1 MTHLFILF
9 LIWFQPA
16 SSLDSMY
23 QQLDHE
29 ISIRDT
35 YVQQKQHKIDSLQ
48 VCLQDTSYSTEK
60 RQNIADELFHQYFLL
75 NADSAMVYANLAFS
89 LSNQLD
95 DPITKQRLVIEEA
108 QLLATV
114 GYFEEAHKLLSSI
127 QPVYESN
134 KRKFYEVAY
143 WTYFVWA
150 EYNAHSPY
158 FAEYETIFIAYADSI
173 IQSIQPPLTGEDYYW
188 MGEYEKLKGN
198 YTQAE
203 AYYKQ
208 SMQLVPNTERTY
220 ASGSCA
226 LAFIYLGQKRY
237 EEFEQAIILSAI
249 SDQVC
254 ALKEN
259 LSLQVLAEYLANI
272 KGDRQRAYRYLY
284 ISLNDAIQYNNRLRL
299 IEVARKFPNVVFSYQ
314 QTEKKYQEAQLWVI
328 GLISVLVIV
337 LIIALIIISKERNK
351 VQQQHNK
358 VDSINKQLQSVND
371 QLKATNRTREKYAG
385 LFIELSAS
393 YVAKY
398 NKFYREVSER
408 VKIHPSNEL
417 LILLHNNRV
426 KDVDSKAFFLD
437 FDAAFL
443 ALYPTFVVEVNQL
456 LQSDKQLVPPNDYCL
471 SNELRILA
479 LIRLGVHDTQKI
491 ATLLLYSPQTV
502 YNFRSKLKSSSL
514 SPETFEQDL
523 MQLCSL

>member
-1 MTHLFILF
+1 MTCLFIL
-9 LIWFQPA
+9 LSIWFGAPT
-16 SSLDSMY
+16 SLDSMY
-23 QQLDHE
+23 QQLDYE

-35 YVQQKQHKIDSLQ
+35 YVQQKQHKIDSLRL
-48 VCLQDTSYSTEK
+48 CLQDTTCSIKKQQS
-60 RQNIADELFHQYFLL
+60 IADELFHLYFLL
-75 NADSAMVYANLAFS
+75 NADSAMVYADMATS
-89 LSNQLD
+89 ISHQLD
-95 DPITKQRLVIEEA
+95 EPITKQRFVIEKA

-150 EYNAHSPY
+150 EYNAHTPY
-158 FAEYETIFIAYADSI
+158 FAEYETLYLAYADSV
-173 IQSIQPPLTGEDYYW
+173 IQSIQTPMLGEDYYW
-188 MGEYEKLKGN
+188 LGEYSKLKGD
-198 YTQAE
+198 YVQAE
-203 AYYKQ
+203 MYYKQ
-208 SMQLVPNTERTY
+208 SMQLIPNTERTY

-226 LAFIYLGQKRY
+226 LAFIYLDQKRY

-259 LSLQVLAEYLANI
+259 LALQVLAEYLANK
-272 KGDRQRAYRYLY
+272 KGDKQRAYRYLY

-299 IEVARKFPNVVFSYQ
+299 IEVARKFPNVVFAYQ
-314 QTEKKYQEAQLWVI
+314 QTEEKYQKAQLWVI
-328 GLISVLVIV
+328 GLISILAFV